1 MKEKEKEKEKIEL
14 LIGNLVILS
23 NVNKNLVGVGNQQ
36 LGTKYFNVTIFF
48 SLMYEYLLWRSFVSI
63 CVCCVFMF

>member
-1 MKEKEKEKEKIEL
+1 MKMMKMKEKEKEKEKIEL

-48 SLMYEYLLWRSFVSI
+48 SLMYEYLL
-63 CVCCVFMF
+63 